1 MSSSDPHGHHDW
13 QSREYVYNWI
23 SRDVT
28 RDEERRPLLQ
38 RVAELIPHD
47 ESAAIHAL
55 DVGAGYGALSERVLA
70 RFPRATLVCQDF
82 SDPMFAHAR
91 ERLAEHA
98 ERVSFAKS
106 DLLDTSWTRDL
117 DGPFD
122 AVVSAI
128 AIHNVRFP
136 ERIRAIYS
144 EIAELVAPGGCFLN
158 CDLVFGPPATLEV
171 QLDWLRASC
180 LERVECFWQRGRSAI
195 IGGFRST

>member
-13 QSREYVYNWI
+13 HSREYVDSWI

-47 ESAAIHAL
+47 ESAAIRAL

-91 ERLAEHA
+91 ERLAGHA

-106 DLLDTSWTRDL
+106 NLMDASWTRDL
-117 DGPFD
+117 DGPCSG
-122 AVVSAI
+122 AG
-128 AIHNVRFP
+128 RGQ
-136 ERIRAIYS
+136 RA
-144 EIAELVAPGGCFLN
+144 
-158 CDLVFGPPATLEV
+158 
-171 QLDWLRASC
+171 
-180 LERVECFWQRGRSAI
+180 RSYWR
-195 IGGFRST
+195 IGGRPRSRPGPEPGQRAGHPRLSGRGHNGPSPDRRPYRSTPVRSDRNDQGRQSPTACQVDNNRLPV